1 MALPLDKGNEFEER
15 VEGIHHREEDD
26 DNVEPEGVRDAVGS
40 NEHHDHEGKDAPQC
54 GKPLGVDRDGCTA
67 SEGDEETAPSKDDT
81 NKGHDLGDE
90 TEGEAVVKLN
100 SVCRCLAGLA
110 GGVVLGDRVLCEGVF
125 VLGDRRSDNILFRV
139 IVTAVVINGVR
150 NLGIAR
156 HFDLFCPSCIGFGLC
171 SMFYVLFVFCVF
183 RFFLF
188 YLFIFSLFFSLPNI
202 CVVDY
207 IVWKISSIFFFNY

>member
-54 GKPLGVDRDGCTA
+54 GKPLGVDRDGCTT
-67 SEGDEETAPSKDDT
+67 SEGDEETAPSKDNT

-90 TEGEAVVKLN
+90 TEGEAVIKLN
-100 SVCRCLAGLA
+100 SVCHFLV

-156 HFDLFCPSCIGFGLC
+156 HFDLFCPLVYWVRSL
-171 SMFYVLFVFCVF
+171 FYVLCVVCLFFVCL
-183 RFFLF
+183 FFGSF
-188 YLFIFSLFFSLPNI
+188 FFICSFFPLFFSPI
-202 CVVDY
+202 Y
-207 IVWKISSIFFFNY
+207 AFWII